1 MEDKIC
7 LVTGA
12 NSGIGKYMAL
22 GLARAGARV
31 VMVCRSA
38 ERGAQA
44 QADVIA
50 GSGSDKVEL
59 MLADLSSQADI
70 GNLATAYGQRHQRL
84 DILVNNAGVYLNQR
98 YESVDGL
105 EMTFALNHMG
115 YFSLTNLL
123 LPILSQSGPARIVNI
138 SSDAHRM
145 ARLDFDDLQNKR
157 AYRGFSVYAQSKLA
171 NILFT
176 YELARRL
183 KGRAVTVNAVHPGMV
198 NTNFGANNGG
208 LGGYLFRRI
217 FGLFGLTAVK
227 GAITPLHVA
236 LSPAVAGVTGAYF
249 VHQQQTKSSQASYDE
264 DAAARLWTI
273 SEGLRQQTESLTD
286 Q

>member
-12 NSGIGKYMAL
+12 NSGIGKHTAL

-50 GSGSDKVEL
+50 GSGNDKVEL
-59 MLADLSSQADI
+59 MVADLSSQADI
-70 GNLATAYGQRHQRL
+70 GNLATAYGQRHDRL
-84 DILVNNAGVYLNQR
+84 DILVNNAGVYLNRR

-115 YFSLTNLL
+115 YFTLTNLL
-123 LPILSQSGPARIVNI
+123 LPILNQSGPARIVNV

-145 ARLDFDDLQNKR
+145 ARLNFDDLQNKR
-157 AYRGFSVYAQSKLA
+157 SYRGFAVYAQSKLA

-183 KGRAVTVNAVHPGMV
+183 NGQTVTVNAVHPGMV
-198 NTNFGANNGG
+198 STNFGVSNGG
-208 LGGYLFRRI
+208 LSGFLFKKI
-217 FGLFGLTAVK
+217 VGLFGLTAAE
-227 GAITPLHVA
+227 GASTPLHVA
-236 LSPAVAGVTGAYF
+236 LSPGVEGITGGYF
-249 VHQQQTKSSQASYDE
+249 VRKQQVKPSRASFDG
-264 DAAARLWTI
+264 ATAGRLWAV
-273 SEGLRQQTESLTD
+273 SEALIP
-286 Q
+286 